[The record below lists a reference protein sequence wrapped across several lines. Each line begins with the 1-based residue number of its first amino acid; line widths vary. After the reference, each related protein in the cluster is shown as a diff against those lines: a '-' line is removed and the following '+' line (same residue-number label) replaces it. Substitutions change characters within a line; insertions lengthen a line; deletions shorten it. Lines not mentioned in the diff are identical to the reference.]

1 MKPRVGNRAGGQD
14 KMERFGAAVWFD
26 VQAVTGLRDDYPR
39 VVDAVRH
46 LVTEGG
52 ELVQHNLEAVT
63 ARRGEEA

>member
-1 MKPRVGNRAGGQD
+1 M
-14 KMERFGAAVWFD
+14 WFD
-26 VQAVTGLRDDYPR
+26 VQAVTGLWDDYPR